1 MQGKNREGITL
12 KNGKYFRIFI
22 NEDIAIKEK
31 IRRDTE
37 EQIITINGWDR
48 ERTAQHKHVGKE
60 IKKC

>member
-1 MQGKNREGITL
+1 MWGKLNREGITL

-37 EQIITINGWDR
+37 EQIIMVSGWDR
-48 ERTAQHKHVGKE
+48 ERTAQRKHGREE
-60 IKKC
+60 I

>member
-1 MQGKNREGITL
+1 MWGKLNREGITL

-37 EQIITINGWDR
+37 EQIIMVNG
-48 ERTAQHKHVGKE
+48 
-60 IKKC
+60 